1 MSLKQQLDDAASPL
15 RTWFE
20 GRLPHVGAAKL
31 AFREA
36 LSGATTVLPVPGEEP
51 IPWSVIGHAVS
62 ALCLWQVGPEPE
74 GWLGGRHVM
83 DLLGYGFAPGVVEG
97 LHGLAEQPPGD
108 LGADVAARVA
118 WFGGLNDRA
127 RRSPRGSDD
136 LIPYQDATTLEA
148 LLARVPDRWAA
159 DVAAVVA
166 ASEPI
171 LAGHAGPGTVV
182 APVFAGSGR
191 VGGADA
197 DYITGDGLLVDV
209 KCTKSVGWRSRDLH
223 QLVSYALLDWDDEF
237 SIDAVALL
245 MARQGRLVAWNLED
259 LLAKMADEPVQAA
272 DVRED
277 LRTVLQR

>member
-1 MSLKQQLDDAASPL
+1 MSARPK
-15 RTWFE
+15 F
-20 GRLPHVGAAKL
+20 
-31 AFREA
+31 AFRGA
-36 LSGATTVLPVPGEEP
+36 LTGARTVLPAPGEEP

-62 ALCLWQVGPEPE
+62 ALCLWRVGPDPE
-74 GWLGGRHVM
+74 GWLGDRQLM
-83 DLLGYGFAPGVVEG
+83 DLLGDGFEPEVVG
-97 LHGLAEQPPGD
+97 DLHGLAEQPPGE

-127 RRSPRGSDD
+127 RQSPRGSDD
-136 LIPYQDATTLEA
+136 LIPYQDAATLDA

-171 LAGHAGPGTVV
+171 LAGHAVPGIVV
-182 APVFAGSGR
+182 APVFAGSGA

-209 KCTKSVGWRSRDLH
+209 KCTKAAGWRSRDLH
-223 QLVSYALLDWDDEF
+223 QVVSYALLDWDDEF
-237 SIDAVALL
+237 SIDSVALL

-259 LLAKMADEPVQAA
+259 LLATMADEPVKVA
-272 DVRED
+272 VLREE
-277 LRTVLQR
+277 LQTVLQR